1 MRALFYTHLEYM
13 KVLCCDEHAEG
24 LKGELLVY

>member
-1 MRALFYTHLEYM
+1 MRALFYIHLEYM

-24 LKGELLVY
+24 LKPSFRT

>member
-1 MRALFYTHLEYM
+1 MRALFYIHLEYM
-13 KVLCCDEHAEG
+13 KVFCCDEDTES